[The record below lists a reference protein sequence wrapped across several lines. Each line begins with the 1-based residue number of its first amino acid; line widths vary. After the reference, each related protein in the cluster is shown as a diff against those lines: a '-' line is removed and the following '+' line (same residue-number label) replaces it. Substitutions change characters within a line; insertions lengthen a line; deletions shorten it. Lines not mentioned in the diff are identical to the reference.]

1 MIGVRPAP
9 LQGREDAMKRS
20 WLVGLGCLGAL
31 VLAALVLIPMT
42 MGQYNRLVDLQEDV
56 QSQWAQVENVYQ
68 RRADLIP
75 NLVATVK
82 GSAAFEQETLRQ
94 VVEARSRVGQVAPQA
109 GAGADITADPERF
122 RQFAA
127 AQDQLSSALSR
138 LLVVVERYPELRS
151 TQAFRDLMPQL
162 EGAENRIA
170 VERRRYN
177 EVAREFNATRRRVPT
192 SWFVSLLGW
201 DFPAK
206 AYFESQPGAEQAPKV
221 EF

>member
-1 MIGVRPAP
+1 
-9 LQGREDAMKRS
+9 MKRS

-31 VLAALVLIPMT
+31 LVAALILVRMS
-42 MGQYNRLVDLQEDV
+42 MGQYNRLVELQEDV

-109 GAGADITADPERF
+109 AGGGADITADPERF
-122 RQFAA
+122 RRFAE

-206 AYFESQPGAEQAPKV
+206 EYFESQPGAEQAPRV